1 MNYPPIRD
9 LVPHEP
15 PLLMLAAVTGFGE
28 GAVTCEAHFLP
39 DCPFVHDARADAV
52 VLLELMA
59 QTIASFVSLE
69 RLRAAEPGHAPLR
82 LGYLVSAQAVAFHV
96 PFVTVEDR
104 LSTHATMTW
113 HEGALGRFKCRVTRG
128 DQCLAEGSLT
138 VCEDI
143 SDLRMEER

>member
-1 MNYPPIRD
+1 MNYPPIHE

-15 PLLMLAAVTGFGE
+15 PLLLVGAVASFGE
-28 GAVTCEAHFLP
+28 GAVTCEARISA
-39 DCPFVHDARADAV
+39 DCPFVHDARAEAV

-59 QTIASFVSLE
+59 QTIAAFVSLT
-69 RLRAAEPGHAPLR
+69 RLRAAEPGRAPLR

-96 PFVTVEDR
+96 PFVSVGDC
-104 LSTHATMTW
+104 LSAHASMTW
-113 HEGALGRFKCRVTRG
+113 HEGPLGRFQCRVTRG

-143 SDLRMEER
+143 SDVALESR